1 MHAGR
6 AARVEQS
13 AVGAGSSEP
22 RVNTKLGTALLTLLT
37 RLAGPARVDY
47 EDNDPYT
54 TSKLSRLFGTDVRDR
69 LLGKVVVDFGSG
81 RGADAVNAALSGATR
96 VVGVEI
102 RPEYV
107 KKSRALAQAHEV
119 SDRCSFLSPIEETS
133 KYAALYGQCDYVVTL
148 DTFEHFS
155 DPAAA
160 FDEMYRLLKPGGSL
174 LISFGPPWMH
184 PYGAHM
190 RHFNKFP
197 WLHVIFR
204 EQDVLAVENAGAAR
218 YEETISGPN
227 RMTVRQF
234 EELAQSTRFSCVRLR
249 CTAIWGLSWLAKGP
263 TREYFTSIIDC
274 EMIKT

>member
-1 MHAGR
+1 
-6 AARVEQS
+6 
-13 AVGAGSSEP
+13 
-22 RVNTKLGTALLTLLT
+22 VNTNLGTAVLTLLT
-37 RLAGPARVDY
+37 RFAGPAHADY

-54 TSKLSRLFGTDVRDR
+54 TSKLSRLFGADVRDR

-81 RGADAVNAALSGATR
+81 RGADAVNAALNGAAR

-102 RPEYV
+102 RPQYLE
-107 KKSRALAQAHEV
+107 KSRALAQAHHV
-119 SDRCSFLSPIEETS
+119 SDRCSFLSPIDES
-133 KYAALYGQCDYVVTL
+133 ADYSAMYGQCDYVVTL

-160 FDEMYRLLKPGGSL
+160 FEEMYHLLKPGGSL

-197 WLHVIFR
+197 WLHVLFR
-204 EQDVLAVENAGAAR
+204 EKDVLAVENAGATR

-227 RMTVRQF
+227 RMTVRRF
-234 EELAQSTRFSCVRLR
+234 EQLARSTRFRCVQLR
-249 CTAIWGLSWLAKGP
+249 RTPVWGLSWLAKGP

-274 EMIKT
+274 EMIKP